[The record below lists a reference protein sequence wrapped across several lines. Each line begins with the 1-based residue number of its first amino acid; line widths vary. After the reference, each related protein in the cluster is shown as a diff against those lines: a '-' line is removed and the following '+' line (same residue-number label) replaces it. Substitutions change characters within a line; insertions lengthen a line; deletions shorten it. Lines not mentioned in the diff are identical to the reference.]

1 MRRGR
6 PLGALSLSGDFFK
19 ATAITADRPSVV
31 AAPTSLPRV
40 RARTAL
46 VARIDAAAVRLLA
59 GLVGISFA
67 LRLAVG
73 WLRATPNYF
82 PDEYLYAELAR
93 SIVDSG
99 RPFVRG
105 VEIGFP
111 SLLQP
116 VLTSPAWLAGDV
128 WLSYRLVQAL
138 GALAMSLAAVPAFL
152 LARRVGVSRPLAL
165 GAAAFALAIPD
176 LLFAS
181 WVVAEPFAYPLVLV
195 AVLTATVALAEP
207 SRRNGLVFVACA
219 GLAAFARFQFAVLPL
234 CFAAAVLVVGLRER
248 RVRAVLREQVLPL
261 AVFGALGLAAAIA
274 GAGRTLGLYRSALDG
289 RADPAELAERVGLNL
304 LVLAYSSGWILIP
317 GALLG
322 FALAVARPR
331 SRSELA
337 FAAFT
342 FPTAIAL
349 LLEAG
354 LVGAVDHAQE
364 RYVFYLLPLAAV
376 GFCLYAA
383 RGWPGRSYHA
393 LVAAALIAASATVPL
408 AGFAAADGKAHS
420 PLLLAAA
427 RVEEWFGSPGAG
439 SLAFAVPAAVLCAL
453 AVVLSFRP
461 RPAAAAALTLAV
473 VACALTSAAA
483 LAFDQRNSAA
493 VRSAF
498 LPADPSWVDRAG
510 LDGVVLVRG
519 PDGLKTEALEQLF
532 WNRSVDRVALL
543 PGAEEV
549 DHVNSPRLRVGDDG
563 SLLLAGKPLRRP
575 LLVDGYAG
583 TLRLADARR
592 VASSPSFTLWEPRAG
607 ARLSL
612 YLAGRY
618 SDGWLASMGQLYLW
632 PERTGGS
639 AGRRVR
645 LTLTAPAQGEPMV
658 MRFRTKDRTRDV
670 RLLPG
675 IPKLVEFQVCSR
687 GPWAVSFVSSSRGF
701 VGSRVVSAQSTEPE
715 VMRGSRS
722 CGRQAPVGETV

>member
-1 MRRGR
+1 M
-6 PLGALSLSGDFFK
+6 S
-19 ATAITADRPSVV
+19 
-31 AAPTSLPRV
+31 
-40 RARTAL
+40 RTAL
-46 VARIDAAAVRLLA
+46 SARVDAVAIPLLA
-59 GLVGISFA
+59 VLVGVSVVV
-67 LRLAVG
+67 RLAVG
-73 WLRATPNYF
+73 WLRATPSYF
-82 PDEYLYAELAR
+82 ADEYLYAELGR
-93 SIVDSG
+93 SLLESG
-99 RPFVRG
+99 RPLVRG

-111 SLLQP
+111 ALLQP
-116 VLTSPAWLAGDV
+116 VLTAPAWLAGDV
-128 WLSYRLVQAL
+128 WVSYRLIQAG

-152 LARRVGVSRPLAL
+152 LARRVGVTRPLAL

-181 WVVAEPFAYPLVLV
+181 WVVAEPFAYPLVLA

-207 SRRNGLVFVACA
+207 SRRNGLIFVACA
-219 GLAAFARFQFAVLPL
+219 GLAAFARVQFAVLPL
-234 CFAAAVLVVGLRER
+234 CFLVAVLAVGLRER
-248 RVRAVLREQVLPL
+248 RLRAAIREQALPL
-261 AVFGALGLAAAIA
+261 AVFLGLGLVTAAVGI
-274 GAGRTLGLYRSALDG
+274 GRVAGLYRSGFEG
-289 RADPAELAERVGLNL
+289 RADPVELAERVGLNA
-304 LVLAYSSGWILIP
+304 LVLAYSSGWILVP

-337 FAAFT
+337 FAAFAL
-342 FPTAIAL
+342 PTAAAL
-349 LLEAG
+349 FLEAG
-354 LVGAVDHAQE
+354 LVGAVDQAQE

-427 RVEEWFGSPGAG
+427 RIEEWFGSPGAG
-439 SLAFAVPAAVLCAL
+439 SLALAVPAAALCAL
-453 AVVLSFRP
+453 AVGLSFRP
-461 RPAAAAALTLAV
+461 RRAAAAALTLAV
-473 VACALTSAAA
+473 AACALTSAAA
-483 LAFDQRNSAA
+483 VAFDQRNSTA
-493 VRSAF
+493 VRDAF
-498 LPADPSWVDRAG
+498 LPADPSWVDHAG

-549 DHVNSPRLRVGDDG
+549 DHLSSPRLRVGDDG
-563 SLLLAGKPLRRP
+563 SLLLGGKPLRAP

-592 VASSPSFTLWEPRAG
+592 VASSPSFTLWQPRG
-607 ARLSL
+607 DARLAL

-632 PERTGGS
+632 PERAGRST
-639 AGRRVR
+639 GRRVR

-658 MRFRTKDRTRDV
+658 MRFRTSDRTRDV

-687 GPWAVSFVSSSRGF
+687 GPWAVTFVSSSRGF
-701 VGSRVVSAQSTEPE
+701 VGSRVVSAQSTEPQ
-715 VMRGSRS
+715 VVRGSCR
-722 CGRQAPVGETV
+722 RPAPVGETV